1 MRSLKSSCLVI
12 SSAGVGNEEVLSA
25 RKKEKVKKKRVSNNN
40 KLVIKG
46 KRIACGCGDSG
57 EFL

>member
-1 MRSLKSSCLVI
+1 M
-12 SSAGVGNEEVLSA
+12 GNEEVLSA